1 MMNFTN
7 NNQTIIIGIDHGYGN
22 CKTRNFCFR
31 SGVAAYDK
39 EPTFK
44 ENLLVYNNRY
54 YLVGE
59 EHKEFLSDKMAD
71 NDYYILTLAAIA
83 KELNNRH
90 LTSAKVH
97 IAAGLPLTW
106 VSEQKETF
114 KAYLMQNESAD
125 FVFKNISYH
134 IEIVGVSDLYEQLDK
149 EMMFQVHKSFI
160 VNFNY
165 IFTIKEGNIQL
176 YHCDKL
182 IPISR
187 SYKKAFLEEY
197 TNFTERNLYL

>member
-1 MMNFTN
+1 M
-7 NNQTIIIGIDHGYGN
+7 
-22 CKTRNFCFR
+22 
-31 SGVAAYDK
+31 AAYDK
-39 EPTFK
+39 DPTFK

-83 KELNNRH
+83 KELNIRH

-114 KAYLMQNESAD
+114 KAYLMQKFNFGGNE
-125 FVFKNISYH
+125 
-134 IEIVGVSDLYEQLDK
+134 L
-149 EMMFQVHKSFI
+149 
-160 VNFNY
+160 
-165 IFTIKEGNIQL
+165 
-176 YHCDKL
+176 
-182 IPISR
+182 
-187 SYKKAFLEEY
+187 
-197 TNFTERNLYL
+197 